1 MSIPKNSVSVTP
13 EPDASPCSTP
23 TATLKQWQDHVRL
36 SQLIIRELGNE
47 DRNGVL
53 GRWMAQRVAELL
65 RRAEASVDPAV
76 KEAAERECQDL
87 IIRLWESRESRP
99 EENQLIGWITN
110 LLQLQRK
117 ELRYFCLAIRDQIPA
132 PLREEMRQLLAEHQS
147 DLSEEE
153 ANILYFVTNASQLPF
168 FNQEA
173 AVEID
178 GSEIQEETTSAS
190 TAEPVDRLAEFLAF
204 ITKERQQFFARVSSS
219 PPT

>member
-1 MSIPKNSVSVTP
+1 
-13 EPDASPCSTP
+13 
-23 TATLKQWQDHVRL
+23 
-36 SQLIIRELGNE
+36 
-47 DRNGVL
+47 VL

-87 IIRLWESRESRP
+87 IIRLWESRESWPAGGPLGSILPTLQTLLASEPDYRP
-99 EENQLIGWITN
+99 WRSRSAENQLIGWITN

-190 TAEPVDRLAEFLAF
+190 TTEPVDRLAEFLAF

-219 PPT
+219 ATI

>member
-1 MSIPKNSVSVTP
+1 
-13 EPDASPCSTP
+13 
-23 TATLKQWQDHVRL
+23 
-36 SQLIIRELGNE
+36 
-47 DRNGVL
+47 VL

>member
-1 MSIPKNSVSVTP
+1 M
-13 EPDASPCSTP
+13 
-23 TATLKQWQDHVRL
+23 
-36 SQLIIRELGNE
+36 
-47 DRNGVL
+47 L

-87 IIRLWESRESRP
+87 IIRLWESRASWPAGGPLGSILPTLQKLLAGEPDYRPWKSRP

-117 ELRYFCLAIRDQIPA
+117 ELRYFCLAIRDQMPA
-132 PLREEMRQLLAEHQS
+132 PLREEMRQLLVEHQS

-173 AVEID
+173 AVEMD
-178 GSEIQEETTSAS
+178 GSEIQDETTSAS
-190 TAEPVDRLAEFLAF
+190 TTEPVNRLAEFLAF
-204 ITKERQQFFARVSSS
+204 ITKEWQHFFARVSSS